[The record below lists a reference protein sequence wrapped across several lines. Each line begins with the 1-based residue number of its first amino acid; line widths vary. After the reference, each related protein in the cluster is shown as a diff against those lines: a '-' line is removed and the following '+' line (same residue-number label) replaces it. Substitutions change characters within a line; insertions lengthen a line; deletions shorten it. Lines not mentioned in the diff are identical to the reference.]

1 MSSVVGSVVDGI
13 AHLEL
18 NAPDCLNA
26 LGLQLCQEL
35 KRHVDHAAEDPLVNV
50 LLLTGRGRAFCAGG
64 DLKSMVASHDRAGL
78 AREIADAAHA
88 CLLALDALAKPVV
101 VAVHGVVAGA
111 AIGLAGA
118 ADVLVAGRSTR
129 FLAAYPGIGLTP
141 DCGLSWTLP
150 RLFGQTRSLEFLL
163 LDQEL
168 SAARAQ
174 EWGLVTSVCDDESV
188 QAAGLSIARRLA
200 DGPAQALGL
209 TRRLVRRSREHDL
222 DQHLYLEAAT
232 VVQQI
237 GSDEARARINRF
249 GER

>member
-1 MSSVVGSVVDGI
+1 VSAVLSSVADGV

-18 NAPDCLNA
+18 NTPECLNA
-26 LGLQLCQEL
+26 LGLRLCEEL
-35 KRHVDHAAEDPLVNV
+35 KLHVESASDDPLVKV
-50 LLLTGRGRAFCAGG
+50 LVVTGRGRAFSAGG

-88 CLLALDALAKPVV
+88 CVLTLDALAKPVV

-111 AIGLAGA
+111 AIGLATA
-118 ADVLVAGRSTR
+118 ADVLLAGRSTR

-150 RLFGQTRSLEFLL
+150 RLLGQARSLEFLL
-163 LDQEL
+163 LGEEL
-168 SAARAQ
+168 SAERAQ
-174 EWGLVTSVCDDESV
+174 EWGLVARVCDDQSV
-188 QAAGLSIARRLA
+188 QAQGLSLARQLA

-237 GSDEARARINRF
+237 GSDEARTRINRF